1 MIKSVEIDQRSKN
14 ISDLTIGIGIN
25 SNLITKKKE
34 KNTKISILI
43 PRRIENSHKKSLEEI
58 ENSHKKNLGEILLE
72 KYTK

>member
-43 PRRIENSHKKSLEEI
+43 PRRIENSH
-58 ENSHKKNLGEILLE
+58 
-72 KYTK
+72 